1 MYQNIL
7 NDLLYRT
14 SVYLRPGGHDHTCM
28 PRRSKEMG
36 AYTVNR
42 LPHAQ
47 CFRNTCFARVPVHY
61 VDSCCLWLLSVEEG
75 GQQSVKTITTTSVT
89 CSNLSPLSGRS
100 LGMMAAGSGIS
111 TSVTRR
117 TNCTSRLSD
126 RMRSV
131 CLWRNVTHVTRSNFT
146 KSDAFSAHANCVD
159 APHH

>member
-1 MYQNIL
+1 MYAEAKQRNGRL
-7 NDLLYRT
+7 
-14 SVYLRPGGHDHTCM
+14 
-28 PRRSKEMG
+28 
-36 AYTVNR
+36 NR

-47 CFRNTCFARVPVHY
+47 CFRNTCFACVPVHY
-61 VDSCCLWLLSVEEG
+61 VDSCLWLLSVKQG
-75 GQQSVKTITTTSVT
+75 GQQSVKSHHYHPVT
-89 CSNLSPLSGRS
+89 CFNLSPLSGKS

-111 TSVTRR
+111 TSLTGR